1 MADLTTLYRAVDSP
15 FRELI
20 PKSFEGNIGTG
31 RWYTPDID
39 IAKSYATKPGSTI
52 YSMDVA
58 PSDITKS
65 NKLKNRL
72 ISKGYDWMDNAATLS
87 DDVVLASKELL
98 NKGKPSINWGKTLG
112 TNLELLGNQGLGFL
126 KNNALRTLAMLG
138 SLPAQI
144 GIMSLAPTRMGNA
157 EIPSHWRPPAHITG
171 GNGGGNGWSPGVGAS
186 QRGSNAPGF
195 TDPGKGSYGP
205 WKADGGLATMFQRR

>member
-65 NKLKNRL
+65 NKLKQRL

-126 KNNALRTLAMLG
+126 KRNALKTVGKLGTLH
-138 SLPAQI
+138 AQA
-144 GIMSLAPTRMGNA
+144 GIATLTPTMMGNA
-157 EIPSHWRPPAHITG
+157 ELPQMPPR
-171 GNGGGNGWSPGVGAS
+171 S
-186 QRGSNAPGF
+186 
-195 TDPGKGSYGP
+195 
-205 WKADGGLATMFQRR
+205 